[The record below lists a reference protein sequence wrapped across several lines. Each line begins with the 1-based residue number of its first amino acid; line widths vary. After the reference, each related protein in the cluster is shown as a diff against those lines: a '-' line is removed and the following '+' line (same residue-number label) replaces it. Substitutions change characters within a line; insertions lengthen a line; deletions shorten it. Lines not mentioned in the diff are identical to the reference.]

1 MVIQERT
8 PLIND
13 ESIELLRREIG
24 VTTTIPQ
31 YNRFATEDAI
41 RHYALGIGD
50 DNPRWTDP
58 DYGITTRWNGQIAP
72 ASFVF
77 TAGWPRSRGLPGV
90 HGLFTGVDLHCH
102 RPVPAG
108 GRIAVATALH
118 DVVEREGRYAGRQLQ
133 QIYETTYSDET
144 GTPYSTLYSHAFRT
158 ERSEGAERGKYRES
172 LELQHYDDAMLADI
186 AAAYALERE
195 QRRGAV
201 PRHWEDVEVGE
212 DVGTIVKGPLT
223 VTDCICFLMGFGYIY
238 VKAHRQWHEF
248 LGRHPGA
255 GVKNEYGIW
264 DIPER
269 VHWEHE
275 FARDIGMPGAY
286 DYGPQRIAWFEHCA
300 SDWMGDDGW
309 IKRLSVRLRAPNF
322 IGDTT
327 YIRGHISE
335 KSDEDSSVTLT
346 LEAVD
351 QRARRHATGEVEVVL
366 PRRTVGR

>member
-1 MVIQERT
+1 MSDEERA

-13 ESIELLRREIG
+13 ESIALLRKEIG
-24 VTTTIPQ
+24 VESTIPQ
-31 YNRFATEDAI
+31 FNRYATEDAI

-50 DNPRWTDP
+50 DNPRWMDP
-58 DYGITTRWNGQIAP
+58 EYAAGTRWGEQIAP
-72 ASFVF
+72 ASFAF

-90 HGLFTGVDLHCH
+90 HGLFTGVDLHCE
-102 RPVPAG
+102 RPIPAG
-108 GRIAVATALH
+108 KRITVKTALD

-133 QIYETTYSDET
+133 QIYKTTYSDED
-144 GTPYSTLYSHAFRT
+144 GVPYSTLYSHAFRT
-158 ERSEGAERGKYRES
+158 ERKEGGERGKYKDS
-172 LELQHYDDAMLADI
+172 LEMQHYDDKMLADI
-186 AAAYALERE
+186 AAAYDKERA
-195 QRRGAV
+195 QRRGAET
-201 PRHWEDVEVGE
+201 RYFEDVTEGE
-212 DVGTIVKGPLT
+212 DVGTLVKGPLT

-255 GVKNEYGIW
+255 GIKNEYGIW
-264 DIPER
+264 DVPER

-275 FARDIGMPGAY
+275 LARDIGMPGAY

-309 IKRLSVRLRAPNF
+309 VKRLSVRLRAPNF

-327 YIRGHISE
+327 YIRGHVSA
-335 KSDEDSSVTLT
+335 KDDATSTVTLT

-351 QRARRHATGEVEVVL
+351 QRDRRHATGEVDIVL
-366 PRRTVGR
+366 PRRGEGS